1 MRANYRTPPTHMPIS
16 DKALAVAQLV
26 RRLSLKVGKPF
37 YIASAE
43 SCTGGRVASALT
55 GVPGAS
61 EWFHTGV
68 VTYTKESKRAVLGI
82 SPKILDQG
90 LVTEATAKA
99 MAEAVA
105 RLTGADYAVSTTG
118 SAGPS
123 ASEGH
128 PPLTV
133 WIGVRTPLGTSAKL
147 IERDDKGRQ
156 ANQDTATIE
165 ALTLLEEALFRDFSH
180 IEGRDYR
187 GFWA

>member
-1 MRANYRTPPTHMPIS
+1 MPIS
-16 DKALAVAQLV
+16 DKALAIAQLIT
-26 RRLSLKVGKPF
+26 RLSLKVGQPF

-68 VTYTKESKRAVLGI
+68 VSYTKESKRTVLGI
-82 SPKILDQG
+82 STEILDPG
-90 LVTEATAKA
+90 LVTGATAKA

-105 RLTGADYAVSTTG
+105 KLTGADYTVSTTG
-118 SAGPS
+118 STGPS

-133 WIGVRTPLGTSAKL
+133 WIGIRTPLGTSAKL
-147 IERDDKGRQ
+147 ITAEDRGRSS
-156 ANQDTATIE
+156 NQDRATLE
-165 ALTLLEEALFRDFSH
+165 ALTLLEEVLFRDFSH
-180 IEGRDYR
+180 IEGREYR
-187 GFWA
+187 GFFT